1 VSTVELS
8 SVVADAEALIRIRTP
23 NPPGAERTAAEW
35 VARRLEGIATDLR
48 IQAVSADRANL
59 LAVFD
64 FGPGPTVM
72 LCTHLDVVP
81 PQGEHQWEPELRDGR
96 LHGRGAC
103 DAKGALASMIAA
115 CERVRASRSVGLQ
128 GRLILAAVADEELGA
143 TGIQTMLGSGVTADA
158 AVIGEPTD
166 NLPVLSSR
174 GAVRLMIRFAG
185 RSAHAGAPANGT
197 NAIYPAARL
206 ALAIEAYNLELA
218 ANGSLGSCA
227 ATVINGGS
235 AVNVIPGDCLLQIDR
250 RLGPNET
257 PSTAACEIETMV
269 AAAASKESRLAYE
282 IQPAGVWLEPISVS
296 ESSPFARMILE
307 AVGQPRPGPVFMA
320 GTDAPHLIRAGI
332 PTAILG
338 PGSLALAHSA
348 DESIAVGSLAQATEA
363 YERVVRTVLGAP
375 YSRSLNGVHA
385 AGGTGRA

>member
-1 VSTVELS
+1 
-8 SVVADAEALIRIRTP
+8 VADAEALIRIRTP

-35 VARRLEGIATDLR
+35 VARRLEGIATELR
-48 IQAVSADRANL
+48 VQAVSADRANL

-81 PQGEHQWEPELRDGR
+81 PQSEHQWEPELRDGH

-103 DAKGALASMIAA
+103 DAKGILASMIAA
-115 CERVRASRSVGLQ
+115 CERVCASRSAGLH

-143 TGIQTMLGSGVTADA
+143 TGIQTMLGSGVSADA
-158 AVIGEPTD
+158 AIIGEPTD

-174 GAVRLMIRFAG
+174 GAVRLMVRFAG
-185 RSAHAGAPANGT
+185 RSAHAGAPALGR

-206 ALAIEAYNLELA
+206 CLAIEAYNLELA

-235 AVNVIPGDCLLQIDR
+235 AVNVIPDACVLQVDR
-250 RLGPNET
+250 RLGPREI
-257 PSTAACEIETMV
+257 PATAACEIESMV
-269 AAAASKESRLAYE
+269 AEVASVDSQPAYE
-282 IQPAGVWLEPISVS
+282 IKPGGVWLEPV
-296 ESSPFARMILE
+296 EVPETSPFARLILE
-307 AVGQPRPGPVFMA
+307 AVGQARPGPVFMA
-320 GTDAPHLIRAGI
+320 GTDAPHLVRAGI

-338 PGSLALAHSA
+338 PGSLALAHCA
-348 DESIAVGSLAQATEA
+348 DESIAVDSLTQATGA
-363 YERVVRTVLGAP
+363 YERVVRTLLGA
-375 YSRSLNGVHA
+375 R
-385 AGGTGRA
+385 